1 MAVKRF
7 LFDAL
12 QSRANRCD
20 IRVVPHNKF
29 SLEAAKLTPEERDR
43 MNSLCKQIVT
53 EKDRDT
59 FIKLVEELNN
69 CWTAKEQRLED
80 TTPCKH
86 SKKALVMIEI

>member
-1 MAVKRF
+1 VAVKPV

-29 SLEAAKLTPEERDR
+29 LSGGGKLTPDESDR
-43 MNSLCKQIVT
+43 MPSLCKQIVT
-53 EKDRDT
+53 EKDRDK

-69 CWTAKEQRLED
+69 LLDRKEQRLED
-80 TTPCKH
+80 TPPSKH
-86 SKKALVMIEI
+86 KF